1 MALKKYILTIEF
13 DDNGDNCEY
22 IQEEIIDDTPE
33 ETKIIY
39 EARLDKYFSDTDIA
53 CLTEFNIGKSQ
64 QAAAGAASL
73 ITREITMDVWSLE
86 EKYKK
91 QAVECAKQA
100 QKIQR
105 LEDRLK
111 HLEDYLSSLTKAN
124 KGKDEKVQ
132 NKKSVSSSIRSRRRI
147 TAKS

>member
-1 MALKKYILTIEF
+1 
-13 DDNGDNCEY
+13 
-22 IQEEIIDDTPE
+22 
-33 ETKIIY
+33 
-39 EARLDKYFSDTDIA
+39 
-53 CLTEFNIGKSQ
+53 
-64 QAAAGAASL
+64 
-73 ITREITMDVWSLE
+73 MDVWSLE
-86 EKYKK
+86 EKYK
-91 QAVECAKQA
+91 EQA

-132 NKKSVSSSIRSRRRI
+132 DKKSTSSGVRTRRRV

>member
-1 MALKKYILTIEF
+1 
-13 DDNGDNCEY
+13 
-22 IQEEIIDDTPE
+22 
-33 ETKIIY
+33 
-39 EARLDKYFSDTDIA
+39 
-53 CLTEFNIGKSQ
+53 
-64 QAAAGAASL
+64 
-73 ITREITMDVWSLE
+73 MDVWSLE

-91 QAVECAKQA
+91 QAVECANQA

-105 LEDRLK
+105 LEARLK

-132 NKKSVSSSIRSRRRI
+132 DKKSTSSGVRTRRRV